1 MSKKLKID
9 FKMTPKVTW
18 VTSDTPDYDDFVSNW
33 KECHEDWDEPP
44 AEGSQAFYEA
54 VSEEQAIFWD
64 DFKTNFEN
72 CHLIGKTC
80 LFMGRYNSRYPE
92 FQPSCDAGNVIR
104 IDSIDDFMKFTGD
117 HPDHVDIWSDKDG
130 LHVQNAH
137 HDGTLSLV
145 VNRLRGSHH
154 SKSELSPML
163 SGPPREG
170 TSRRIATPGTSRD
183 EGTTHAG
190 LNPVRRERVAGATV
204 NCIV

>member
-145 VNRLRGSHH
+145 VKTLTKKGEEYWERMRRMEQGQTRECHRHLDETKG
-154 SKSELSPML
+154 LSSP
-163 SGPPREG
+163 
-170 TSRRIATPGTSRD
+170 ID
-183 EGTTHAG
+183 YY
-190 LNPVRRERVAGATV
+190 
-204 NCIV
+204 IF